1 MIEEDKRLFSGEQ
14 DTNAL
19 RKRIL
24 GLETLLELTR
34 SMVLV
39 QDRKGINDFLLL
51 TVMGLFSVPR
61 AILLTLSRDSG
72 KFDIYAHGLKEKG
85 IRESLDLSPSGPLAR
100 RLRVAKNVVELDMEE
115 VTGRDAENL
124 LYLKKQ
130 RIHLAAPIRGKGKL
144 NGILLLGKRISGAG
158 LSSYEGQMLRSILGL
173 AGIVMDNADLY
184 DEMRTANLALEASN
198 ERLTEL
204 DKLKNEFLANMSHEF
219 RTPITCIIGFAE
231 CLRYPDIQE
240 KEKNEFTDHIIENG
254 NKLSNLINQV
264 LDLSEMSAHAPGMDI
279 RKGNLND
286 LVQEVAESL
295 RADMEEKGL
304 TLELDLKDSLPES
317 YFDPKRTRRVVQ
329 NLMDNAIKFSRVN
342 GNVGIRSSV
351 EGDLV
356 ALSVE
361 DNGDGI
367 PEDAVDHIF
376 ERFNQADGSE
386 TRTHSGVGIGLSLVK
401 EIMEGQSGT
410 VSVDSNPGSGSVF
423 TIRLPKDQLVASTSA
438 PSD

>member
-1 MIEEDKRLFSGEQ
+1 MIEEDKRLFTGEQ

-19 RKRIL
+19 QKRIL

-51 TVMGLFSVPR
+51 TVMGLFSIPR
-61 AILLTLSRDSG
+61 AILLTLSEDKE
-72 KFDIYAHGLKEKG
+72 KFEIYAHGMKEES
-85 IRESLDLSPSGPLAR
+85 IRESLHLKPSGLLAR
-100 RLRVAKNVVELDMEE
+100 RLRVAKGVVELDTEE
-115 VTGRDAENL
+115 EADSEAENL
-124 LYLKKQ
+124 RYLKDQK
-130 RIHLAAPIRGKGKL
+130 IHLAAPIRGKGKL
-144 NGILLLGKRISGAG
+144 NGILLLGKRIRGSG

-198 ERLTEL
+198 ERLKEL
-204 DKLKNEFLANMSHEF
+204 DKLKNQFLANMGHEF

-231 CLRYPDIQE
+231 CLRYPDIKE
-240 KEKNEFTDHIIENG
+240 KEVYEFTDHIIENG
-254 NKLSNLINQV
+254 NKLANLINQV
-264 LDLSEMSAHAPGMDI
+264 LDLSEMSAHPPEMNI

-295 RADMEEKGL
+295 RSDMEEKGL
-304 TLELDLKDSLPES
+304 TLDLDLEDSLPES
-317 YFDPKRTRRVVQ
+317 YFDPERTKRVVM
-329 NLMDNAIKFSRVN
+329 NLMDNAIKFSRAN
-342 GNVGIRSSV
+342 GNVRILSNV
-351 EGDLV
+351 EGDQV
-356 ALSVE
+356 SLSVE

-367 PEDAVDHIF
+367 SPEAVDHIF

-410 VSVDSNPGSGSVF
+410 VSVDSSPGSGSVF
-423 TIRLPKDQLVASTSA
+423 TIRLPKESVTIR
-438 PSD
+438 